1 MVRVERPIDGP
12 PSFPHSHGSKSYV
25 ETGRLAFAEGDKV
38 VYPHHG
44 AAVVEC
50 LVERDIL
57 GGRRTYLRL
66 RLSHGLTITVPV
78 DSAEQV
84 GLRAVSSRKDVDGVF
99 DLLRQK
105 EGAMPELWPR
115 RFKSNVAKLTS
126 GDIYQGAEVVRDLS
140 LMDRRR
146 GISAGE
152 RTLLSK
158 ARELLISELTIT
170 LDSTEQ
176 SATDMVDAV
185 LAESR

>member
-1 MVRVERPIDGP
+1 
-12 PSFPHSHGSKSYV
+12 
-25 ETGRLAFAEGDKV
+25 
-38 VYPHHG
+38 
-44 AAVVEC
+44 
-50 LVERDIL
+50 
-57 GGRRTYLRL
+57 
-66 RLSHGLTITVPV
+66 
-78 DSAEQV
+78 
-84 GLRAVSSRKDVDGVF
+84 
-99 DLLRQK
+99 
-105 EGAMPELWPR
+105 MPELWPR

-158 ARELLISELTIT
+158 ARELLISELSII